1 MKNEALIA
9 VAGAGKT
16 EGIVQR
22 FAKAEKKTLFITY
35 TSTGQ
40 EELKSRLTAANPRAS
55 HEVVGWYGFLID
67 HFLKP
72 FAPDYLGPGKRYA
85 GFNRDYRPE
94 RWHKKHRRHFD
105 SEGRIGG
112 QSIAFVSREICDANG
127 KQPISRLELIYD
139 SIVIDEVQDLAANDL
154 VILEYLLESS
164 ISVFMV
170 GDIRQTVF
178 ETTTSDRKYPKFR
191 KAAKI
196 GWFELMRD
204 KGWLDL
210 KFSSVNK
217 RCHQDIVKLSN
228 SVFKA
233 SYQFPDATAEKCEAG
248 IGFGLHHVTPENV
261 TSYCGVFNPL
271 VLRWGKSSEKEWA
284 DRLDFDTFG
293 NVKGRTVGHV
303 LIFPTDPMKKFLAS
317 GAPIE
322 KEEPAA
328 KFYVGLTRARDSVG
342 FVLPK
347 SFTFADNLNPS
358 SFKLWTAN

>member
-22 FAKAEKKTLFITY
+22 FAHSEKKTLFITY

-40 EELKSRLTAANPRAS
+40 TELKSRLTAAAPRAG

-72 FAPDYLGPGKRYA
+72 FTPDYLGPGTRYA

-94 RWHKKHRRHFD
+94 RWHEGHRKHFD
-105 SEGRIGG
+105 AEGRVGG
-112 QSIAFVSREICDANG
+112 QSIAFISRTICDING
-127 KQPISRLELIYD
+127 KQPMSRLEMIYD
-139 SIVIDEVQDLAANDL
+139 QIIIDEAQDLAANDL
-154 VILEYLLESS
+154 VILEYLLKSKIS
-164 ISVFMV
+164 IFMV

-178 ETTTSDRKYPKFR
+178 ETSTSDRKYPQFR

-217 RCHQDIVKLSN
+217 RCHEDIVKLSN
-228 SVFKA
+228 FVFNA
-233 SYQFPDATAEKCEAG
+233 GYQFPDATAENCESG
-248 IGFGLHHVTPENV
+248 TKFGLHHVTPENV
-261 TSYCGVFNPL
+261 ASYCEEFNPL
-271 VLRWGKSSEKEWA
+271 VLRWGKNSEKKWA
-284 DRLDFDTFG
+284 KQLDFDTFG
-293 NVKGRTVGHV
+293 NVKGRTVSHV

-328 KFYVGLTRARDSVG
+328 KFYVGITRARHSVG
-342 FVLPK
+342 FVLPT

-358 SFKLWTAN
+358 SFKFWTTI